1 MTDAPGLVT
10 QILWLL
16 WTILI
21 LMSVFI
27 KRRSVW
33 YATSILAAAIVLAS
47 SIEYAFGVTSLKWT
61 LITTTFFTSAFWWGV
76 RKARAYRAPDA
87 IVTK

>member
-1 MTDAPGLVT
+1 MTDAPGLVSP
-10 QILWLL
+10 ILWLL
-16 WTILI
+16 WAVCVYI
-21 LMSVFI
+21 SVFFE
-27 KRRSVW
+27 KRNVW
-33 YATSILAAAIVLAS
+33 YAAAALAAAIVLAS

>member
-47 SIEYAFGVTSLKWT
+47 SIEYAFGITSSGWATIML
-61 LITTTFFTSAFWWGV
+61 TFFSAAFLWGV
-76 RKARAYRAPDA
+76 YQAKVCPPPSATA
-87 IVTK
+87 TK